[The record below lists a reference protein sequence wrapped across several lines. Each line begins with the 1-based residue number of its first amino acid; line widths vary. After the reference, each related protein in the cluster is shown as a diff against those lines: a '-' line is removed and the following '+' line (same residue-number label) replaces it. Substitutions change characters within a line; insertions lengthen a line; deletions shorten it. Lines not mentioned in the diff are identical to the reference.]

1 MMTKDLQEQILKL
14 KKEKDACIF
23 AHSYQSPD
31 ILEIADLTGDSFA
44 LSVKAK
50 AYACKTVI
58 LCGVR
63 FMAETLKMLCP
74 EKTVVLPVA
83 DATCPM
89 AEQIAPER
97 VLAFKKE
104 HPEFAVV
111 AYINTSTELK
121 AVCDVCVTSSSAL
134 QIVEKLPQ
142 KDILFIP
149 DKNLGSFVKA
159 KLPQKNIVLWEGF
172 CPVHNAVTLEEV
184 LAAKAAHPSA
194 KVLMHPELSA
204 DAVRFADVVGST
216 ADILRYAMT
225 HEEDCIIGTEKSIA
239 DYLSLV
245 RPKHRYYPLS
255 KKLMCPDM
263 RITNLSDVY
272 HALNGSGGLEIELD
286 EALCRQAKRPI
297 DEMIRLGS

>member
-1 MMTKDLQEQILKL
+1 MIKDLQEQILKL
-14 KKEKDACIF
+14 KKEKNALVF
-23 AHSYQSPD
+23 AHSYQSSD

-44 LSVKAK
+44 LSAKAK
-50 AYACKTVI
+50 DYGCETVV

-74 EKTVVLPVA
+74 EKKVILPVA
-83 DATCPM
+83 DASCAM
-89 AEQIAPER
+89 ANQISPER

-104 HPEFAVV
+104 HPEYAVV

-134 QIVEKLPQ
+134 PIVEKLPQ
-142 KDILFIP
+142 RDILFIP

-159 KLPQKNIVLWEGF
+159 KLPQKNIVLWDGC
-172 CPVHNAVTLEEV
+172 CPVHNAVTEEEV
-184 LAAKAAHPSA
+184 LAAKAAYPHA
-194 KVLMHPELSA
+194 KLLMHPELP
-204 DAVRFADVVGST
+204 ADVIRHADLVGST
-216 ADILRYAMT
+216 ADIIRYAMT
-225 HEEDCIIGTEKSIA
+225 HDEDCIIGTEKSVA
-239 DYLSLV
+239 DSLSLTC
-245 RPKHRYYPLS
+245 PQNRYYPLS

-272 HALNGSGGLEIELD
+272 HALNGTGGLVIELD
-286 EALCRQAKRPI
+286 EALRQKARHPI